1 MKRNMKTNIRFIYL
15 YIFFAQLFFDRAL
28 WVIYLSDSGLSMT
41 QIGIVEALMHVAVVL
56 FEIPTGMI
64 ADLYGRKVSLLI
76 GNVLSIGYGGLM
88 LISDSFSLF
97 GVALM
102 TLGLCMTFQ
111 SGAEEALAYDTLK
124 EQGQEHQYTRVFG
137 NMTALAL
144 LSLSVAKLAGGWMAE
159 MSWELVYGAI
169 VVVHV
174 IALVPIFFLHEP
186 EREKKEKQ
194 VNWMKQWQDQLKEG
208 ATIWRN
214 NPTIH
219 IPIAFFVMV
228 VTSIVILTFYGQE
241 YFTRIGYSATTIGV
255 IFTAEGLLGVVMA
268 KVAYRLEA
276 RWKFFT
282 ITYYGY
288 ALYLGFFLLYI
299 WSPNWAIV
307 LSFLVMSQF
316 VTLYEPIFSNFIQ
329 NKLESHV
336 RSTFFSMISVVESF
350 FIMILFPLFG
360 YMIDTIGFKL
370 GFLSLVC
377 MLFFIYIVGGVQNK
391 RKYQM

>member
-1 MKRNMKTNIRFIYL
+1 MKTNIRFIYL

>member
-1 MKRNMKTNIRFIYL
+1 MQRNMKTNIRFIYL

-88 LISDSFSLF
+88 LVSDSFSLF

-159 MSWELVYGAI
+159 ISWELVYGAI

-186 EREKKEKQ
+186 EREKKETN
-194 VNWMKQWQDQLKEG
+194 VNWIKQWRGQLKEG
-208 ATIWRN
+208 AAIWRN

-268 KVAYRLEA
+268 KVAHRLEQ

-307 LSFLVMSQF
+307 LSFLIMSQL

-360 YMIDTIGFKL
+360 YMVDTIGFKL

-377 MLFFIYIVGGVQNK
+377 MLFFIYIGGGIQNK
-391 RKYQM
+391 RKYRM